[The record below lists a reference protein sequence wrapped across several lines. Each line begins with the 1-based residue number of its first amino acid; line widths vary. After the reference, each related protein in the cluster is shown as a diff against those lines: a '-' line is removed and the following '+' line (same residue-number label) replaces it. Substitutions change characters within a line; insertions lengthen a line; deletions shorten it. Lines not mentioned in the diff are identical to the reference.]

1 MAPPPPPAPHFST
14 CPQRRA
20 GQRPAWSPSSPGPR
34 RSLSLSPAASPLPLP
49 PPRGCSEIP
58 AGHPRG
64 RALTGRARGGT
75 EGLGL
80 GLGLVPPSPHSGPP
94 PPGGGVRSRAGV
106 PEALRPAGPPRPRFP
121 PPLPGRCMPRPAAS
135 VSLANKDPA
144 EGKLRKQQ
152 RRPPASVRGRR
163 PGGPGWERAGWAE
176 EGRARGHGGRGQAA
190 VRAGLGSPCPWERGR
205 PLGRREDSE
214 RPAAGAWPRGRR
226 DPPRKERAERESREV
241 TSGLNRKWR
250 PGGRV

>member
-1 MAPPPPPAPHFST
+1 MEPVLSRSPPLSQSVPRRLPPPPPTPPGMLRDT
-14 CPQRRA
+14 RGTPPGTRA
-20 GQRPAWSPSSPGPR
+20 HGPGPR
-34 RSLSLSPAASPLPLP
+34 RDGGVGVGVGVGPSIAPLRPAA
-49 PPRGCSEIP
+49 
-58 AGHPRG
+58 PRG
-64 RALTGRARGGT
+64 RGAEQSGG
-75 EGLGL
+75 
-80 GLGLVPPSPHSGPP
+80 PRSAAPSRPP
-94 PPGGGVRSRAGV
+94 PP
-106 PEALRPAGPPRPRFP
+106 PLP

-163 PGGPGWERAGWAE
+163 PGGPGWQRAGWAE

-241 TSGLNRKWR
+241 TSGLDRKWR